1 MRALFALLLLL
12 PLAACDDAAV
22 AVAPPPPAELTADAA
37 GYFCQ
42 MTVLDHPG
50 PKGQAHLQGHAAPL
64 WFPQVRDLVAFV
76 KSGERSADVAA
87 LYVNDMAQAESWERP
102 GPGTWIAAED
112 AYYVVGADIAG
123 GMGAGEIVPFGTAD
137 AARAFAGELGGA
149 VLRLADIPAD
159 AALGAVTPV
168 ADGRN

>member
-12 PLAACDDAAV
+12 PLAACDDPAV
-22 AVAPPPPAELTADAA
+22 AVAPPPPAELTAEAA

-50 PKGQAHLQGHAAPL
+50 PKGQAHLLGHAAPL
-64 WFPQVRDLVAFV
+64 WFSQVRDLVAFV
-76 KSGERSADVAA
+76 RSGERSAEVSA
-87 LYVNDMAQAESWERP
+87 LYVNDMARAESWENP
-102 GPGTWIAAED
+102 GKDNWIAADD
-112 AYYVVGADIAG
+112 AFYVVGAGIAG

-137 AARAFAGELGGA
+137 AARAFAENKGGA
-149 VLRLADIPAD
+149 VMRLADIPAD
-159 AALGAVTPV
+159 AVLGAVTPV